1 MDENKVLGVHPLV
14 GDEWESA
21 VALMSADLEGSAR
34 DSKAL
39 QRRREVRSAS
49 DLLRLVLGYALG
61 DWSLRLTGLWATLT
75 GLGKLSD
82 VAVLKRLRACL
93 DWLRELIGARLR
105 EQRLCLQRR
114 ATRLRLI
121 DATVVSGPGSRG
133 TDWRVHLSFDMG
145 QVQIDGIEVT
155 DAQGGETLVRHPV
168 EAGDVIVADRG
179 YAHPAGLGSVL
190 GDGGQLVVRIN
201 WQNLPL
207 EDADGQRVDL
217 INWLQGLTTG
227 IGAGEVWLWTPQGRF
242 ALRLVARRLSEEA
255 ADAAR
260 RRLTKQARKK
270 GRTPDRRSL
279 IAASF
284 VMVVTNLSVEQW
296 SDAEVLDLYRLRW
309 QIELLCK
316 RLKSLLDLD
325 QLRARSGDLAQVYLL
340 GKLLAALLIDA
351 LAGKLAARWP
361 AWGESQDR
369 PVSPWRQY
377 ALLHDWLRSAVRGVI
392 TLERILA
399 MLPDLGRYLRD
410 SPRQRRQ
417 QCATARTL
425 LRALVN

>member
-361 AWGESQDR
+361 AWGESRDR

>member
-227 IGAGEVWLWTPQGRF
+227 IGAREVWLWTPQGRF

-361 AWGESQDR
+361 AWGESRDR

-377 ALLHDWLRSAVRGVI
+377 ALLLDWLRSAVRGVI